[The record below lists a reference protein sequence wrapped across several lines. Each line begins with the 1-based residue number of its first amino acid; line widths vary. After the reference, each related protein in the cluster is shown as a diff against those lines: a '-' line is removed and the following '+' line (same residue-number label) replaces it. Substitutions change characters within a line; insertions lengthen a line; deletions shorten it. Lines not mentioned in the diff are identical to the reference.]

1 MLCGSPTCDL
11 PEACSA
17 VCDDFPKGR
26 HTQLLK
32 DAADRF
38 LTMQQP
44 RGGGFGKGPWHNHA
58 FRIQVRDSVLS
69 PLQQDFP
76 LQDGL
81 PAVQHEFWKRGLSQA
96 KLLSQQAH
104 LQRSSCMSFQQWGHE
119 DAREQRWLFK
129 GQTKKMLNGELE
141 VHRCL
146 PFLCCHQSLVH
157 GTSSWS
163 L

>member
-1 MLCGSPTCDL
+1 MLCGSPICDL

-26 HTQLLK
+26 ETKLLK

-38 LTMQQP
+38 LTVQQP
-44 RGGGFGKGPWHNHA
+44 RGGGCGKGLWHNHG

-81 PAVQHEFWKRGLSQA
+81 PAIQHEFWNRVLSQA
-96 KLLSQQAH
+96 KPLSKQAH
-104 LQRSSCMSFQQWGHE
+104 LQRTPMCFQQWGHE
-119 DAREQRWLFK
+119 DAREQRRLFK
-129 GQTKKMLNGELE
+129 GQTNKVLNGDLE

-146 PFLCCHQSLVH
+146 PFLCCHQYLAH